1 MQSPFMLSRLQSVLA
16 VLLIQDALTL
26 AAHAEGGRTLT
37 SIAAVQALTLEEA
50 AQHHP
55 VQVRGIIT
63 FYNPVYSLG
72 FIQDETGGI
81 YFKPPPV
88 GGVADAPDLAAGDRV
103 EMTGVTRR
111 GQFSPSISLH
121 PDDATRAGA
130 SIGTPAVMRV
140 VKLGSGPL
148 PAAPLVSVDR
158 INTGDFH
165 DQFVRV
171 RTTIRQVVEH
181 LDPAVEQLNVDA
193 SSRYGP
199 LNVILICPKNQ
210 QPGVKQWEN
219 VEAEISGVV
228 SGEANDRSQLRK
240 VSLLVA
246 SVAQIKPS
254 TAAMQAA
261 FDQPAQNFR
270 ELLQY
275 RPPQPGGTETRQHVS
290 GIVTLVHPSRGGFYL
305 GSDQGGL
312 WVRTP
317 QQPPVQPGDE
327 LDVIGFIAGGAEGVW
342 LEDGIH
348 RIARRAVPFA
358 PRVSTAK
365 QIAQGSDF
373 GSLIRVEGQLID
385 QFDRPNH
392 RLLYLGAEGR
402 TFYARLAESADTA
415 PPLALENGSW
425 LRLTGVCEKPNDPA
439 ARESFSLLLRENA
452 DIALISRPPW
462 LSAQRLRWLLGSLL
476 VLTAAVSAWVLLLR
490 RQVTR
495 QTQVIAHQLEQ
506 KTLSGERRRIA
517 RELHDTLEQQ
527 LVGVSIH
534 LDTVAE
540 CAPELPVPVS
550 RALDNARAML
560 AHSRTEAHR
569 SILEL
574 RSRAIEHVGLVG
586 AVRESVDAL
595 QIITPRITIEVEG
608 EEQRRSQHTEFQ
620 LLRIVQESITNA
632 LKHAESDN
640 IAVCFRF
647 APDELRVTIT
657 DDGTGFDATQPPAAH
672 GTRFGLLGMRERA
685 SKIRATL
692 HFQSTPGTGSIVT
705 VTVPSQP
712 GNQPPRTP

>member
-1 MQSPFMLSRLQSVLA
+1 MLTRLLTVIA
-16 VLLIQDALTL
+16 VLLLQGALTFGVY
-26 AAHAEGGRTLT
+26 AESGKSLT
-37 SIAAVQALTLEEA
+37 TIAAVQALTLDEA
-50 AQHHP
+50 ARHHP
-55 VQVRGIIT
+55 VQVRGVIT
-63 FYNPVYSLG
+63 YCQPAYGIG
-72 FIQDETGGI
+72 FMQDETGGI
-81 YFKPPPV
+81 FFKPPPV
-88 GGVADAPDLAAGDRV
+88 GDPGSPDLAAGDRV
-103 EMTGVTRR
+103 EIFGVTRR

-121 PDDATRAGA
+121 PDDAPRTGE
-130 SIGTPAVMRV
+130 PFVMRV

-148 PAAPLVSVDR
+148 PSAPLVSVDR

-171 RTTIRQVVEH
+171 RATIRQVVEH
-181 LDPAVEQLNVDA
+181 PDGAIGQLKVDA
-193 SSRYGP
+193 SSRHGP
-199 LNVILICPKNQ
+199 LNIILMCPKNQ
-210 QPGVKQWEN
+210 QATVRQWEN
-219 VEAEISGVV
+219 VEVEISGVV
-228 SGEANDRSQLRK
+228 SGEANERSQLRR

-246 SVAQIKPS
+246 SVTLIKPGLV
-254 TAAMQAA
+254 TMQVC
-261 FDQPAQNFR
+261 FEQPALGFR

-365 QIAQGSDF
+365 KIAQGGDF

-385 QFDRPNH
+385 QFDRPSH

-402 TFYARLAESADTA
+402 TFYARLAESGGTT

-425 LRLTGVCEKPNDPA
+425 LRLTGVCETPNDPA

-540 CAPELPVPVS
+540 CAPELPAPVS

-608 EEQRRSQHTEFQ
+608 EEQRRSQHIEFQ

-632 LKHAESDN
+632 LKHAQAGN

-657 DDGTGFDATQPPAAH
+657 DDGTGFDATLPPAAH

-712 GNQPPRTP
+712 GNQHPRTP